1 MMFLFG
7 YSLKILLSG
16 GGSTFGEGIKI
27 CWRESTVGMF
37 PSGGE
42 MSKFLAGWGTPNPC
56 PAGKTLP

>member
-27 CWRESTVGMF
+27 CWREAPVGMF